1 MRWTQLSQD
10 VIGANLVGMTHY
22 MNLYKEGL
30 TMTKIT
36 VYDLEAEALEKIADA
51 NDTTVAEVVEMLMAY
66 AEEMRKDNNL
76 N

>member
-1 MRWTQLSQD
+1 
-10 VIGANLVGMTHY
+10 
-22 MNLYKEGL
+22 
-30 TMTKIT
+30 MTKIT